1 MARAVVRSAPSTVVR
16 RTLTTGAADGASVD
30 GDSAAR
36 GVGASVMRDAI
47 VGLRMTLS
55 NIWKLE

>member
-1 MARAVVRSAPSTVVR
+1 M
-16 RTLTTGAADGASVD
+16 TTGMADGAWVD
-30 GDSAAR
+30 GVSAAR
-36 GVGASVMRDAI
+36 GVGASVMRGAI